1 MITDFQI
8 WRDSLSKSNE
18 PFSEKTTLFSILIK
32 TKDSIL
38 CFDKFDGSFVK
49 VVENISSDKTKTV
62 ADATDSI
69 YLIH

>member
-1 MITDFQI
+1 MMTDFQI
-8 WRDSLSKSNE
+8 WRDFLSESNE
-18 PFSEKTTLFSILIK
+18 LFSEKTTLFSTLIK

-49 VVENISSDKTKTV
+49 VIKNTFSNKTKNV

-69 YLIH
+69 YVTN